1 MFDKMRKCLDDF
13 EAAFKK
19 NENELTREE
28 RENIWYFHL
37 HLAEA
42 MLKECPEVDKVG
54 RFIVVE
60 KGLFDDMKIRF
71 GK

>member
-1 MFDKMRKCLDDF
+1 MFEKMRKCLDDF
-13 EAAFKK
+13 EAALRK
-19 NENELTREE
+19 NEKELTREDDDNL
-28 RENIWYFHL
+28 RYFHL
-37 HLAEA
+37 RLAEA

-71 GK
+71 RY